1 MIKNI
6 ELDIISFIWLCL
18 FHCACVTLNSTRTF
32 VTLLMALFVKGM
44 FALYFFWLGLYPVV
58 FLPHLA
64 MPRSSIKK
72 VERFGESVS
81 ILSW

>member
-6 ELDIISFIWLCL
+6 ELGL

-44 FALYFFWLGLYPVV
+44 FALYFFSLVYTLFSYHV
-58 FLPHLA
+58 
-64 MPRSSIKK
+64 
-72 VERFGESVS
+72 
-81 ILSW
+81 